1 MNRRWI
7 IAVVVMTALMISG
20 CGTGAANESNI
31 CSEADSSQAQT
42 ESAADSET
50 YDDADSAADPI
61 AATTDD
67 TNTNPEA
74 TRDIFAMD
82 TYMSIHTYG
91 EKAEDAANEAVEEIH
106 RLNELFSV
114 GIDTSE
120 ISVLNREKTA
130 QVSEDTMT
138 LITRSQEISESTG
151 GVFDITV
158 FPMMQ
163 AWGFVSGDYR
173 VPSQEEINT
182 LLGYVNMSDI
192 KAEPSTGT
200 VTLLGKNTA
209 IDLGGIAKG
218 YTSARL
224 MDVFRSYGLT
234 SGLVSLGGNVQVL
247 GTKPDGSLWRVGI
260 ENPQGGDYLGVLS
273 TKDAAVITSGGYE
286 RYFEENG
293 KHYHHILDPA
303 TGYPAESG
311 LVSVTIVS
319 PDGTLAD
326 ALSTALF
333 VMGRERAEEYW
344 RAHADE
350 FDVILQDEGGTIYVS
365 QGIWENF
372 EGGAGTD
379 IVEIT
384 AGEPEK

>member
-1 MNRRWI
+1 
-7 IAVVVMTALMISG
+7 
-20 CGTGAANESNI
+20 
-31 CSEADSSQAQT
+31 
-42 ESAADSET
+42 
-50 YDDADSAADPI
+50 
-61 AATTDD
+61 
-67 TNTNPEA
+67 
-74 TRDIFAMD
+74 
-82 TYMSIHTYG
+82 
-91 EKAEDAANEAVEEIH
+91 
-106 RLNELFSV
+106 
-114 GIDTSE
+114 
-120 ISVLNREKTA
+120 
-130 QVSEDTMT
+130 
-138 LITRSQEISESTG
+138 
-151 GVFDITV
+151 
-158 FPMMQ
+158 
-163 AWGFVSGDYR
+163 
-173 VPSQEEINT
+173 
-182 LLGYVNMSDI
+182 MSDI